1 MGGGSCPGTR
11 SVVGE
16 GGWEAL
22 ALLGG
27 AAGSSA
33 LRARAAA
40 RRTRGARR
48 EMMMRGRE
56 TNKLQSRGW
65 LVRVVT

>member
-1 MGGGSCPGTR
+1 MGGGSCPETR

-16 GGWEAL
+16 GGWGAL

-40 RRTRGARR
+40 RRTRRARR

-56 TNKLQSRGW
+56 TNKLQRRGW
-65 LVRVVT
+65 LVS